1 MQRPWET
8 RGAAAREPVM
18 DAIDVTAALHLRPAR
33 PADYRAE
40 NEAFGRLAD
49 TLARAPERMA
59 QMLADTAMQ
68 LTAAH
73 SAGVSLEEEVA
84 GRRHFRWIATAGGL
98 ERYLNTTMP
107 RDASPCGS
115 VLDRNQPIL
124 MADPA
129 RRYDRL
135 VELDRPVHEVLLV
148 PFYDGST
155 PVGTVWV
162 VSHSEAK
169 RFDPE
174 DFRLLTGITRFA
186 AAAVQTVGLVSRL
199 RAVNA
204 THERELRA
212 SRREFRMLEQWF
224 EQAPGFVALTRG
236 PTHVFEMV
244 NRAFAVLT
252 GREDL
257 LGRPVFEAL
266 PELRGQGFEPLLDRV
281 YRTGQPYV
289 GREMKLCLGPRQ
301 DAPPIE
307 KYIDFI
313 YQPVLAEDGTVEG
326 VFVQGHDGTERRL
339 ALQRL
344 TEVDQRKDDFLAT
357 LSHELRSP
365 LGVLS
370 SAVHLLKRLGGNGS
384 TPPSNVVE
392 IMERQTAQLAAL
404 VDDMTDMASIRSGK
418 VELRIESLVMQDVV
432 TRALE
437 HCGAQL
443 ESRQHRLV
451 LSVPEQPVGL
461 QGDGVR
467 LIQVLTNLLNNA
479 AKYTEPGGT
488 IGIAVAVADDAV
500 EVRVTDTGIGMSA
513 QQLPRVFDM
522 FMQAA
527 PGERALYS
535 GLGIG
540 LALVRRFVELHG
552 GSVTARSDG
561 PGRGSEFVV
570 RLPRRRDAPVP
581 ARPPGT

>member
-1 MQRPWET
+1 MQRPLEKHGP
-8 RGAAAREPVM
+8 GAGEPGI

-33 PADYRAE
+33 EADYRAE

-49 TLARAPERMA
+49 TLARQPERMA
-59 QMLADTAMQ
+59 QMLADTALQ
-68 LTAAH
+68 LTSAD

-98 ERYLNTTMP
+98 EKYLNTTMP
-107 RDASPCGS
+107 RDASPCGA

-129 RRYDRL
+129 RCYDRL
-135 VELDRPVHEVLLV
+135 LELDRPVHEVLLV
-148 PFYDGST
+148 PFYEGSS

-162 VSHSEAK
+162 VSDSEAK

-174 DFRLLTGITRFA
+174 DFRLLTGLTRFA

-199 RAVNA
+199 RVVNA
-204 THERELRA
+204 TNERELLA
-212 SRREFRMLEQWF
+212 SRREFRMLAQWF

-257 LGRPVFEAL
+257 VGRPVFEAL
-266 PELRGQGFEPLLDRV
+266 PELRDQGFEPLLDRV
-281 YRTGQPYV
+281 YRTGRPYV
-289 GREMKLCLGPRQ
+289 GREMKLGLGPRQ
-301 DAPPIE
+301 DAPPLE
-307 KYIDFI
+307 KFVDFI
-313 YQPVLAEDGTVEG
+313 YQPVLAADGTVEG
-326 VFVQGHDGTERRL
+326 IFVQGHDCTERRL
-339 ALQRL
+339 ALERL

-370 SAVHLLKRLGGNGS
+370 SAVHLLKRQVRNGAA
-384 TPPSNVVE
+384 PPSNVVE

-437 HCGAQL
+437 HCAAQL
-443 ESRQHRLV
+443 EARQHRLV
-451 LSVPEQPVGL
+451 LSVPEEPVGL

-467 LIQVLTNLLNNA
+467 LTQVLTNLLNNA
-479 AKYTEPGGT
+479 AKYTNAGGT
-488 IGIAVAVADDAV
+488 IGVAVVPADDAV

-513 QQLPRVFDM
+513 HQLPRVFDM

-527 PGERALYS
+527 PAERTLYG

-540 LALVRRFVELHG
+540 LSLVRRFVELHG

-570 RLPRRRDAPVP
+570 RLPRRRAAPAP
-581 ARPPGT
+581 A

>member
-1 MQRPWET
+1 MQRPLKT
-8 RGAAAREPVM
+8 RGAVAGESGM

-49 TLARAPERMA
+49 TLAREPERMA

-84 GRRHFRWIATAGGL
+84 GRRHFRWIATAGGF
-98 ERYLNTTMP
+98 EKYLNTTMP

-129 RRYDRL
+129 RRYERIL
-135 VELDRPVHEVLLV
+135 ELDRPVQEVLLV

-199 RAVNA
+199 RVVNA
-204 THERELRA
+204 TNE
-212 SRREFRMLEQWF
+212 
-224 EQAPGFVALTRG
+224 
-236 PTHVFEMV
+236 
-244 NRAFAVLT
+244 
-252 GREDL
+252 
-257 LGRPVFEAL
+257 
-266 PELRGQGFEPLLDRV
+266 
-281 YRTGQPYV
+281 
-289 GREMKLCLGPRQ
+289 
-301 DAPPIE
+301 
-307 KYIDFI
+307 
-313 YQPVLAEDGTVEG
+313 
-326 VFVQGHDGTERRL
+326 
-339 ALQRL
+339 RL
-344 TEVDQRKDDFLAT
+344 TEVDQRMDDFLAT

-370 SAVHLLKRLGGNGS
+370 SAVHLLKRQGGNGS
-384 TPPSNVVE
+384 APPSNVVE

-418 VELRIESLVMQDVV
+418 VELRIESLVMQDIV
-432 TRALE
+432 TRAVE
-437 HCGAQL
+437 HCEAQL
-443 ESRQHRLV
+443 EARQHRLV
-451 LSVPEQPVGL
+451 LSLPEEPVGL

-467 LIQVLTNLLNNA
+467 LTQVLTNLLNNA
-479 AKYTEPGGT
+479 AKYTNAGGT
-488 IGIAVAVADDAV
+488 IGVAVVSADDAV

-513 QQLPRVFDM
+513 HQLPRVFDM

-527 PGERALYS
+527 PAERTLYS

-570 RLPRRRDAPVP
+570 RLPRRRAAPVA
-581 ARPPGT
+581 ARPGGA

>member
-1 MQRPWET
+1 MQRPLEKHGP
-8 RGAAAREPVM
+8 GAGEPGI

-33 PADYRAE
+33 EADYRAE

-49 TLARAPERMA
+49 TLARQPERMA
-59 QMLADTAMQ
+59 QMLADTALQ
-68 LTAAH
+68 LTSAD

-98 ERYLNTTMP
+98 EKYLNTTMP
-107 RDASPCGS
+107 RDASPCGA

-129 RRYDRL
+129 RCYDRL
-135 VELDRPVHEVLLV
+135 LELDRPVHEVLLV
-148 PFYDGST
+148 PFYEGSS

-162 VSHSEAK
+162 VSDSEAK

-174 DFRLLTGITRFA
+174 DFRLLTGLTRFA

-199 RAVNA
+199 RVVNA
-204 THERELRA
+204 TNERL
-212 SRREFRMLEQWF
+212 S
-224 EQAPGFVALTRG
+224 
-236 PTHVFEMV
+236 
-244 NRAFAVLT
+244 
-252 GREDL
+252 
-257 LGRPVFEAL
+257 
-266 PELRGQGFEPLLDRV
+266 
-281 YRTGQPYV
+281 
-289 GREMKLCLGPRQ
+289 
-301 DAPPIE
+301 
-307 KYIDFI
+307 
-313 YQPVLAEDGTVEG
+313 
-326 VFVQGHDGTERRL
+326 
-339 ALQRL
+339 
-344 TEVDQRKDDFLAT
+344 EVDQRMDDFLAT

-370 SAVHLLKRLGGNGS
+370 SAVHLLKRQCGNGS
-384 TPPSNVVE
+384 APPSNVVE
-392 IMERQTAQLAAL
+392 VMERQTAQLAAL

-437 HCGAQL
+437 HCAASL
-443 ESRQHRLV
+443 EARQHRLV
-451 LSVPEQPVGL
+451 LSLPEQPVGL

-467 LIQVLTNLLNNA
+467 LTQVLTNLLNNA
-479 AKYTEPGGT
+479 AKYTNAGGT
-488 IGIAVAVADDAV
+488 IGVAVVPADDAV

-513 QQLPRVFDM
+513 HQLPRVFDM

-527 PGERALYS
+527 PAERTLYG

-561 PGRGSEFVV
+561 PGQGSQFVV
-570 RLPRRRDAPVP
+570 RLPRRRAAPVA
-581 ARPPGT
+581 ARPGA